1 MRNKY
6 LIYIISFLFL
16 ITSCS
21 KKDLQLP
28 LIDSDGLSE
37 IYNHSSIWL
46 FFEKNEKDT
55 LAVLNKNNKI
65 INTHWLL
72 NIDRRLTMKYVV
84 PALSEMQKAKYKP
97 SMHGKEGTFIYFA
110 YANTKSNNIS
120 LIEFKPTNF
129 ILSEKQIKDIV
140 NDNQIIKINL
150 QKNKIL
156 INNILTDLD
165 HVKNILKDYKNKDSL
180 NKSRI
185 FLKYN
190 EGISYQKYLQTK
202 MILSKINMA
211 IDSTENIYSIK

>member
-21 KKDLQLP
+21 KKDIQLP
-28 LIDSDGLSE
+28 LLASDGLSD

-46 FFEKNEKDT
+46 FFEKNGKDT

-72 NIDRRLTMKYVV
+72 NIDKRLTMKYVV
-84 PALSEMQKAKYKP
+84 PVLGEIQKAKYKP
-97 SMHGKEGTFIYFA
+97 SMHEKEGTFIYFA

-129 ILSEKQIKDIV
+129 ISSEKQVKDTV
-140 NDNQIIKINL
+140 NEDQIIKINL
-150 QKNKIL
+150 QKDKIL

-165 HVKNILKDYKNKDSL
+165 HVKNILRDYKSKDSL
-180 NKSRI
+180 NNSRI

>member
-6 LIYIISFLFL
+6 LLYIFLFL

-21 KKDLQLP
+21 KKDIQLP
-28 LIDSDGLSE
+28 LLDSDGLSD

-46 FFEKNEKDT
+46 FFEKNGKDT

-72 NIDRRLTMKYVV
+72 NIDKRLTMKYVV
-84 PALSEMQKAKYKP
+84 PILGEMQEAKYKP
-97 SMHGKEGTFIYFA
+97 SLHGKEGTFIYFA

-129 ILSEKQIKDIV
+129 ITSKKQIKDTV
-140 NDNQIIKINL
+140 NGNQIIKINL

-156 INNILTDLD
+156 INNILTDID

-180 NKSRI
+180 NNSRI
-185 FLKYN
+185 FLNYS
-190 EGISYQKYLQTK
+190 ESISYQKYLQTK
-202 MILSKINMA
+202 MILSKINIT

>member
-21 KKDLQLP
+21 KKHIQLP
-28 LIDSDGLSE
+28 LIDFDGLSE
-37 IYNHSSIWL
+37 IHNHSSIWL
-46 FFEKNEKDT
+46 FFEKNKKDT

-97 SMHGKEGTFIYFA
+97 SLHGKEGTFIYFA

-129 ILSEKQIKDIV
+129 IISEKQIKDIV
-140 NDNQIIKINL
+140 NDDQIIKINL
-150 QKNKIL
+150 QKDNIL
-156 INNILTDLD
+156 INNVLTDLD
-165 HVKNILKDYKNKDSL
+165 HVKNILKEYKNKDSL
-180 NKSRI
+180 NNSRI

>member
-21 KKDLQLP
+21 KKDIQLP

-129 ILSEKQIKDIV
+129 ILSEKKIKDIV
-140 NDNQIIKINL
+140 NDDQIIKINL

-180 NKSRI
+180 NNSRI